1 MKFLLWISE
10 MMIPFLIFY
19 IVGYG
24 MISKIR
30 VYDVF
35 CEGAK
40 NGLATAVKIM
50 PTMIGLM
57 VGIGILRASGFLDFF
72 AGIIGNIMKT
82 AGPQLAPIAIV
93 RMFSNS
99 AATGLLLDLF
109 QSSGVDSFV
118 GRVAAI
124 MMSSTETIFY
134 TMSIYFVTAKV
145 TKTRYTLL
153 GAMISTLAGMIS
165 SVFLARMMG

>member
-1 MKFLLWISE
+1 MKFLSWISE

-24 MISKIR
+24 MISKIQ

-40 NGLATAVKIM
+40 KGLATAVKIM
-50 PTMIGLM
+50 PTMIGLLAG
-57 VGIGILRASGFLDFF
+57 VGILRASGFLDFF
-72 AGIIGNIMKT
+72 ARIIGNITKT
-82 AGPQLAPIAIV
+82 AGSQLAPIAIV

-109 QSSGVDSFV
+109 QSSGVDSFA

-153 GAMISTLAGMIS
+153 GAIIASMAGMIS
-165 SVFLARMMG
+165 SVFLAGMMG